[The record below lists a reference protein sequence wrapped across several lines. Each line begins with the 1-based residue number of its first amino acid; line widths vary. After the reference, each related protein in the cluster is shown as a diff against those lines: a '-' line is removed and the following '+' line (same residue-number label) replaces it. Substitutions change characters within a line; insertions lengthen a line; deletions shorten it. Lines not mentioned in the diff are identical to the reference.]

1 MSPASRVNIRR
12 CDTQEDLETCKRLRW
27 TVFVEEQNVP
37 PSLEHDEHDRL
48 PAPGETRAPVHALAE
63 LIEADGRTIPC
74 AAGRLIWKSEAL
86 AKLQRMAVIDDARGK
101 GVGRLLLAFLE
112 SEARARGARR
122 FTLGAQLH
130 ARGFYEGAGY
140 VAIGDIFDDAGIP
153 HVTMEKDA

>member
-74 AAGRLIWKSEAL
+74 AAGRLIWKSEA
-86 AKLQRMAVIDDARGK
+86 
-101 GVGRLLLAFLE
+101 
-112 SEARARGARR
+112 RARGARR